1 MTGPEGMEL
10 RQGRLMSNS
19 GRSGCLVQVH
29 HRTPSRAGMAG
40 QADEAELTFG
50 LVSSQS
56 TAGEERLGHLP
67 GAGGAGSG
75 SR

>member
-1 MTGPEGMEL
+1 MAGPEGMEL

-29 HRTPSRAGMAG
+29 HRTPSRAGMAE

-50 LVSSQS
+50 LVSQS